1 MTLVTVWVFGL
12 CLQCFDT
19 VDWASGFG
27 ILSDE
32 VLAWLVV
39 WSEMQ
44 MICIWSSWCYCVCLC
59 VCLCVYVCVRLCIC
73 PCLYVCMCVCV
84 CIYVSVCV
92 CMSVYVS
99 CLCVCV
105 CMSLCVCLCICLC
118 LCVCVCVCVC
128 MSMWCMSLYI
138 SACMSVYMSLSVCV
152 CLCVYVS
159 VCMSVYMSLSVY
171 VCVCVC
177 VCSASRLDDL
187 LTPAPLSDKSLENHT
202 IFRVPII
209 VVPGELISLTSSLQV
224 SWWTVHS
231 NTHQAHFNIH
241 STLLSRNLWVISSQV
256 PTSLFSV
263 TRLTVP

>member
-19 VDWASGFG
+19 VDWASGFE

-59 VCLCVYVCVRLCIC
+59 VCLCVCT
-73 PCLYVCMCVCV
+73 
-84 CIYVSVCV
+84 
-92 CMSVYVS
+92 
-99 CLCVCV
+99 
-105 CMSLCVCLCICLC
+105 
-118 LCVCVCVCVC
+118 
-128 MSMWCMSLYI
+128 
-138 SACMSVYMSLSVCV
+138 SVYMSLSVCLYVCVCMYICLCLCVYVCVCLLSV
-152 CLCVYVS
+152 CLCVYVYVYVS

-209 VVPGELISLTSSLQV
+209 VIPGELISLVSSLQV
-224 SWWTVHS
+224 SWWTVTLTHTKHTVTLPQHS
-231 NTHQAHFNIH
+231 RQGICG
-241 STLLSRNLWVISSQV
+241 S
-256 PTSLFSV
+256 
-263 TRLTVP
+263 